1 MILDENTYV
10 DKAEQVINEL
20 AKKKDKKGRSTLVTT
35 SKLRNILAMTMDIY
49 NQVSASREEDLS
61 ADIKGR
67 IEYLRVRIVYECGRD
82 SGRETPVR
90 DFVENAQILE
100 ALKEVNGSRKNFILF
115 AHYLEALVAYRKFK
129 DNDKDM

>member
-1 MILDENTYV
+1 MILDEKTYV
-10 DKAEQVINEL
+10 DRAERVINEL
-20 AKKKDKKGRSTLVTT
+20 AEKNGRKLVTT

-67 IEYLRVRIVYECGRD
+67 IEYLRVRIVYECGREY
-82 SGRETPVR
+82 SVK
-90 DFVENAQILE
+90 DFVTTAQILD
-100 ALKEVNGSRKNFILF
+100 AVKEINGSRKNFILF

-129 DNDKDM
+129 GNDKDM